1 MSHVDRRS
9 YKDTVGSF
17 HSEDDKRSLQDEA
30 SDRIRLAQEYQNV
43 LDSIRQID
51 GFERFLL
58 PKPFST
64 LAHAS
69 KGGPV
74 VLINVHESRC
84 DALIVC
90 SPADDLIHVC
100 LPKLSHKGV
109 SAMHQQFLNALTF
122 AGVRERGA
130 RDHTDSSNQDR
141 AFKTQSSTKND
152 YSRILLRL
160 WLHVV
165 HPVLEAIE
173 GKVSWRLI
181 VSIISLIRITQL
193 HSSTVDVLPHVTW
206 CATGPLAF
214 LPLHA
219 AGEYGQDGGRKVF
232 DFVVSSY
239 TPTLSTLLQKPISLA
254 NFRSSSTK
262 ILVVSQPQTPQ
273 LSRLPG
279 SLEEVTKIRDHFE
292 EGQII
297 HKNDPDATINAVLQ
311 EINDHH
317 PLCIHLACHGVQDA
331 DDPTGS
337 AFFLYDGKLELRQ
350 LMAASV
356 AGATLAFLSACQTA
370 KGDAKLPEEAVHL
383 AAGMLAVGY
392 RAVIGTL
399 WSIGDEDA
407 PLVADEFYRRMKKD
421 QTDVEGRVH
430 AAYALHGATEV
441 LRKEVGESNFHR
453 WAAFV
458 HFGL

>member
-1 MSHVDRRS
+1 
-9 YKDTVGSF
+9 
-17 HSEDDKRSLQDEA
+17 
-30 SDRIRLAQEYQNV
+30 
-43 LDSIRQID
+43 
-51 GFERFLL
+51 
-58 PKPFST
+58 
-64 LAHAS
+64 
-69 KGGPV
+69 
-74 VLINVHESRC
+74 
-84 DALIVC
+84 
-90 SPADDLIHVC
+90 
-100 LPKLSHKGV
+100 
-109 SAMHQQFLNALTF
+109 
-122 AGVRERGA
+122 
-130 RDHTDSSNQDR
+130 
-141 AFKTQSSTKND
+141 
-152 YSRILLRL
+152 
-160 WLHVV
+160 
-165 HPVLEAIE
+165 
-173 GKVSWRLI
+173 
-181 VSIISLIRITQL
+181 
-193 HSSTVDVLPHVTW
+193 VTW

-254 NFRSSSTK
+254 NFCSSSTK
-262 ILVVSQPQTPQ
+262 ILVASQPQTPQ
-273 LSRLPG
+273 LVRLPG
-279 SLEEVTKIRDHFE
+279 SLKEVAKIRHHFE

-297 HKNDPDATINAVLQ
+297 HKNDTDATVSAVLQ
-311 EINDHH
+311 AINDHR

-331 DDPTGS
+331 NDPTGS
-337 AFFLYDGKLELRQ
+337 AFFLHDGKLELRQ
-350 LMAASV
+350 LMATSV

-421 QTDVEGRVH
+421 QTDAEGRAH

-441 LRKEVGESNFHR
+441 LRKKVGESNFHR